1 MNENDSPKPAR
12 GEESADERDA
22 TDASRPASADLAA
35 PDAALPEASSAEPMG
50 DGATEADDPAAVAAP
65 AAAPDEVQSVGDVA
79 EVKSILEAALLIAG
93 EPTSTA
99 VLARLFEPPLAQDL
113 VRNVLADLAQ
123 DWQGR
128 KVELVQVASGW
139 RFQGTRAVQPYLD
152 RLSPEKPPRYSR
164 AVMETLAIIA
174 YQQPVTRGDIEAIR
188 GVAVSTNV
196 IKSLEDRQWVEV
208 VGHRETPGRP
218 ALYATTKLFLDDLGL
233 RSLAEL
239 PPLAELDTSHLLE
252 MPDAPTK
259 AAEAALALAT
269 PLLGSEPDEADEHS
283 AARDPGEHA
292 ANEDQTLH

>member
-1 MNENDSPKPAR
+1 MNE
-12 GEESADERDA
+12 EQ
-22 TDASRPASADLAA
+22 DL
-35 PDAALPEASSAEPMG
+35 PQAEP
-50 DGATEADDPAAVAAP
+50 DNE
-65 AAAPDEVQSVGDVA
+65 SVGDVA
-79 EVKSILEAALLIAG
+79 EIKSILEAALLVAG
-93 EPTSTA
+93 EPVS
-99 VLARLFEPPLAQDL
+99 VGELGKLFDPPLPTDTIRKLLDDL
-113 VRNVLADLAQ
+113 RQ
-123 DWQGR
+123 DWHGR

-139 RFQGTRAVQPYLD
+139 RFQGVPAVQTYLS

-196 IKSLEDRQWVEV
+196 IKTLEDRQWVEI

-218 ALYATTKLFLDDLGL
+218 ALYATTKIFLDDLGL

-269 PLLGSEPDEADEHS
+269 PLLGNDEAAEPG
-283 AARDPGEHA
+283 AARDPREPAAGE
-292 ANEDQTLH
+292 NQTVH